1 RELTKAAARISSV
14 ASNSNLSCSLQEK
27 KRERERASEGERSI
41 IVKQILTSELA
52 SDPYIYTHVAHCCA
66 QLQRAHGDDK
76 EACVRPRHPASAGRP
91 LLPAPRLRGRQPEGS
106 AAEGASRHL
115 RRWWTWTGGVADDD
129 DGGGGGCCR
138 AGS

>member
-1 RELTKAAARISSV
+1 VSV
-14 ASNSNLSCSLQEK
+14 PAILLALAVLSCLLLVSGMYGL
-27 KRERERASEGERSI
+27 
-41 IVKQILTSELA
+41 LELFGPPDL
-52 SDPYIYTHVAHCCA
+52 S
-66 QLQRAHGDDK
+66 RR
-76 EACVRPRHPASAGRP
+76 RPRAADLCLVFS
-91 LLPAPRLRGRQPEGS
+91 LPPPCSGRQPEGS